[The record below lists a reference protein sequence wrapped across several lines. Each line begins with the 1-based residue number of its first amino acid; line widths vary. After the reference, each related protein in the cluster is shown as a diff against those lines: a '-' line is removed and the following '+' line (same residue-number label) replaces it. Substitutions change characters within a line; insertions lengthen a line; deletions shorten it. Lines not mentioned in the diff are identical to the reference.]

1 MGMRTGV
8 HVLSSLLHNSL
19 PDSPTARR
27 PDANRAMGETVE
39 KEKARAKVTDA
50 KGVLQQNREFLD
62 FFWDIA
68 KPEQEVRLG
77 AVEHLVQYLRSSDKV
92 GGSVHCVV
100 KKEPVRSQLNSL
112 KY

>member
-1 MGMRTGV
+1 
-8 HVLSSLLHNSL
+8 
-19 PDSPTARR
+19 
-27 PDANRAMGETVE
+27 MGETVE

-92 GGSVHCVV
+92 GGSVALRG
-100 KKEPVRSQLNSL
+100 KEGTRQVSTQQSEVLVNG
-112 KY
+112 KGNQV